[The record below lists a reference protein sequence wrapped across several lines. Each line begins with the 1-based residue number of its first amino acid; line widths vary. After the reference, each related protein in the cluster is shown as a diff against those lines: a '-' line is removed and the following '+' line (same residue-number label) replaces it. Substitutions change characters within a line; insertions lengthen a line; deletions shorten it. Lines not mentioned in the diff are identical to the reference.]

1 MICLV
6 SMIEW
11 ASTTMPIG
19 GRDLLQ
25 NAVPMISDQLRG
37 TSINNPWVTGAL
49 LLRLS
54 HVTHCHTFS

>member
-25 NAVPMISDQLRG
+25 NAVLMISDQLHG
-37 TSINNPWVTGAL
+37 TSINNPWVTGTPTTSL
-49 LLRLS
+49 YPLS
-54 HVTHCHTFS
+54 LS